1 MIIEGVFWVDHNKS
15 QIDDNS
21 SNLKLK
27 WIGLFLYFPIEKM
40 VHPKIKHP
48 KKGWKFFSVTSNSR
62 DSSKTRPEIVTF

>member
-48 KKGWKFFSVTSNSR
+48 KKGWNFFQ
-62 DSSKTRPEIVTF
+62 